1 MAFSRDMIIILIV
14 VITFIPSLIFFLSRI
29 LKYKDD
35 KEKRKKYATML
46 AIFYVV
52 YFSIPIEKIVNQLP
66 VNLNNIETAF
76 KFDYNDMFN
85 KERYSLLFK
94 KKYKN
99 TYFVVGRRNI
109 PTGPSLPEEFNCYYK
124 NKNGWRPVLEPFTCD
139 ITYGENDGYDIYY
152 CNNTKDKVTGIFVT
166 IFPSSKES
174 KKGLEI
180 TDKYKTE
187 FNYITDD
194 NKKPIKYF
202 NKTNK
207 IYFGVMDHNITDEYY
222 IKVNGKKIYLE
233 NK

>member
-1 MAFSRDMIIILIV
+1 M
-14 VITFIPSLIFFLSRI
+14 
-29 LKYKDD
+29 
-35 KEKRKKYATML
+35 
-46 AIFYVV
+46 
-52 YFSIPIEKIVNQLP
+52 
-66 VNLNNIETAF
+66 NNIETAF

-85 KERYSLLFK
+85 KERYDLLFK

-109 PTGPSLPEEFNCYYK
+109 IEASLPEEFNCYYK
-124 NKNGWRPVLEPFTCD
+124 NKNGWRPVLEPFTYD

-152 CNNTKDKVTGIFVT
+152 CNNIKDKVTGIFVT
-166 IFPSSKES
+166 TFPSSKES

-194 NKKPIKYF
+194 NNEPIKYF
-202 NKTNK
+202 NKINK
-207 IYFGVMDHNITDEYY
+207 IYFGVMNHNITDEYY
-222 IKVNGKKIYLE
+222 IKINGKKIYLE